1 MSKEQKQMLLLIIL
15 ILGIGGGLVYF
26 NLDWFKPRLLG
37 QSVPSSVAARL
48 PMKMGDAQKLF
59 ERTGYKKLIE
69 FGSVPVHSM
78 GVGSTNPFASEVS
91 SGTEE

>member
-1 MSKEQKQMLLLIIL
+1 MSREHKQMLLLIIL

-26 NLDWFKPRLLG
+26 NLDWFKPRSFG
-37 QSVPSSVAARL
+37 QSAPSVAARL
-48 PMKMGDAQKLF
+48 PIKMGDVQKLF

-69 FGSVPVHSM
+69 FGSVPVQSM
-78 GVGSTNPFASEVS
+78 GTGSTNPFASEVS